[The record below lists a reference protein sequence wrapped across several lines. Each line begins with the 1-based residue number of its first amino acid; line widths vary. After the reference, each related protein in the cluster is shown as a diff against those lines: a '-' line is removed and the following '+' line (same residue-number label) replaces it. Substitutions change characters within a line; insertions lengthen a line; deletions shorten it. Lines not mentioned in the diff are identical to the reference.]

1 MALIQSSQ
9 IQYPLSGS
17 FSGSFYGDGS
27 GLTNLTGLT
36 PFQIVSGSV
45 SASVNISGNIFLIK
59 SSSVNF
65 LTITSNTTTLQNDIF
80 LIKNLSGQT
89 TFTVSQSIVYFSTQ
103 SAPLSNASALAGGI
117 YFTSASFYVGLEN

>member
-27 GLTNLTGLT
+27 GLTNLTGLNS
-36 PFQIVSGSV
+36 FQIASGSV

-80 LIKNLSGQT
+80 LVKNLSGQT
-89 TFTVSQSIVYFSTQ
+89 TFTVSQSIVYYATQ
-103 SAPLSNASALAGGI
+103 SAPLSNATALAGGI

>member
-27 GLTNLTGLT
+27 GLTNLTGLNS
-36 PFQIVSGSV
+36 FQIASGSV

-89 TFTVSQSIVYFSTQ
+89 TFTVSQSIVYYATQ